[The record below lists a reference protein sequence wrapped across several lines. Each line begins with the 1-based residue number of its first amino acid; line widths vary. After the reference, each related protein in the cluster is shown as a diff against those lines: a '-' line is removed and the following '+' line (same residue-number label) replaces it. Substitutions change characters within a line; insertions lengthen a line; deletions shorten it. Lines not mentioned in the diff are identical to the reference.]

1 MTNRPNLT
9 EEEKEHYYK
18 VAMDKILESISEHI
32 QDTIGDA
39 YDLFAEG
46 KITRQKYI
54 NFLSLQAEML
64 SKEAEGHK
72 EFMDKLDI
80 LKKMNTEESKEG
92 VKRFFNKYPFD
103 TSS

>member
-1 MTNRPNLT
+1 MTNRPNLS
-9 EEEKEHYYK
+9 EEEKEHYNK

-32 QDTIGDA
+32 QDIIGDA
-39 YDLFAEG
+39 YDLFAEE

-54 NFLSLQAEML
+54 DFLSLQAKML
-64 SKEAEGHK
+64 NKEAEGHK

-92 VKRFFNKYPFD
+92 VKRFFDNTKQN
-103 TSS
+103 S

>member
-1 MTNRPNLT
+1 MNDQT
-9 EEEKEHYYK
+9 
-18 VAMDKILESISEHI
+18 DKSLDNIMEHI

-54 NFLSLQAEML
+54 DFLLLQAKML
-64 SKEAEGHK
+64 SEEAEGHK

-80 LKKMNTEESKEG
+80 LKKLVVS
-92 VKRFFNKYPFD
+92 
-103 TSS
+103 

>member
-1 MTNRPNLT
+1 MTNRPNLS
-9 EEEKEHYYK
+9 EEEKEHYNK

-39 YDLFAEG
+39 YDLFAEE

-54 NFLSLQAEML
+54 DFLSLQAKML
-64 SKEAEGHK
+64 NKEAEGHK
-72 EFMDKLDI
+72 EFMDKLDN

-92 VKRFFNKYPFD
+92 VKRFFDNTKQN
-103 TSS
+103 S